1 MAQLW
6 SRSMSP
12 IPVSEPQYLA
22 ILNAANALCAP
33 DRDQF
38 VAAVYAELR
47 RNKPIGDGSIG
58 RAIRIAQTSF
68 NRPAPTEKPS
78 RWGRDRPRFESLAKR
93 SAA

>member
-12 IPVSEPQYLA
+12 ILSISEPQFLA
-22 ILNAANALCAP
+22 ILNAANALDCS

-47 RNKPIGDGSIG
+47 ALPMLGDGTIG
-58 RAIRIAQTSF
+58 RTIRAVQVSF
-68 NRPAPTEKPS
+68 PHPEPDRGPQPRPKQS
-78 RWGRDRPRFESLAKR
+78 RDAK
-93 SAA
+93 